1 MYPAA
6 RYVSFGDQALIVE
19 FGNTISPVV
28 NRKVHVFHDMVSNAK
43 LPGVCECIPT
53 YRSLLIAYDPTKISY
68 EKLVSKVK
76 RLEKKSKAGIPER
89 KGRKA
94 LVPVVYGGDFGPDIT
109 RLAQR
114 HNLNESDVIRIHS
127 EREYLVYMIGFIAG
141 FPYLGELA
149 DEIATPRL
157 ESPRIRV
164 PEGSV
169 GIAERQTG
177 IYPRE
182 APGGW
187 HIIGRTPLKLFDP
200 SWQPPALLQPSDTVK
215 FRPVTADEF
224 WQIHAAASRGS
235 YDPFTQE

>member
-1 MYPAA
+1 
-6 RYVSFGDQALIVE
+6 
-19 FGNTISPVV
+19 
-28 NRKVHVFHDMVSNAK
+28 
-43 LPGVCECIPT
+43 
-53 YRSLLIAYDPTKISY
+53 
-68 EKLVSKVK
+68 
-76 RLEKKSKAGIPER
+76 
-89 KGRKA
+89 
-94 LVPVVYGGDFGPDIT
+94 
-109 RLAQR
+109 
-114 HNLNESDVIRIHS
+114 
-127 EREYLVYMIGFIAG
+127 MIGFIAG

-177 IYPRE
+177 IYSRE

-200 SWQPPALLQPSDTVK
+200 SWQPPALLQPGDTVK

-224 WQIHAAASRGS
+224 SQIHAAASRGS
-235 YDPFTQE
+235 HDPFTQE